1 MSSRR
6 EAGRALPCRPTRV
19 EGLGRLDSEHDSKK
33 ISEAQESSIGES
45 ELPLA
50 REVVTPHML
59 VCDTYLR
66 HICAREAYLPLNV
79 ESSHCSVKSRTA
91 PAMSDGRAATLH
103 LVGGSAPQTRRAR
116 PESTA
121 VVMRRPACVRGN
133 LPWTECRANADPTTA
148 ITAAICVPRGGQLVP
163 LGAGA
168 DLRWWGGLRGLE
180 PATFGATIQGP
191 HRSS

>member
-1 MSSRR
+1 MRSR
-6 EAGRALPCRPTRV
+6 
-19 EGLGRLDSEHDSKK
+19 S
-33 ISEAQESSIGES
+33 
-45 ELPLA
+45 
-50 REVVTPHML
+50 
-59 VCDTYLR
+59 
-66 HICAREAYLPLNV
+66 YLPLNV

-168 DLRWWGGLRGLE
+168 DLRWWGGLRGLNPQPSE
-180 PATFGATIQGP
+180 PQSDGRQPCVVAAPGKGTTTLPQPVCPPTYQQTLSASVTVEYSV
-191 HRSS
+191 H